1 MKPQA
6 ALVALDPR
14 TGNVLAMVGGREY
27 GESQLNRVT
36 DAHRQPGS
44 TFKPFVYAAALE
56 DGLSPVQR
64 FTDAPRDFVYDR
76 KRIYR
81 PSNFGGGYSGR
92 EVTMRSGLVNS
103 LNIVTVDVA
112 MRTGLARIAN
122 LASQFGLPKPER
134 YPSLALG
141 TTEATPLQL
150 AAAYA
155 AFVNGGRRVQPK
167 VIASVSEPPGT
178 STLTGEQPQVIS
190 PTTAYMITNM
200 LTAVVD
206 QGTGRAARGAV
217 RGTAI
222 AGKTG
227 TSRDGWF
234 VGYTP
239 NLVCVV
245 WIGFDDNSQ
254 LGLTG
259 ASAALPAWTDFVKG
273 AVALR
278 PELGGRTFEC
288 PEGIKFVEIDAESG
302 LISTLTCPNRQL
314 IAITDRLAPNFE
326 CYKHGNLPES
336 ERYHDEVMESSVDQS
351 AVAEHRRI
359 SPRDSLV
366 FMELKT
372 LKSTRIDV
380 DARGKRTL
388 VNDLR

>member
-1 MKPQA
+1 
-6 ALVALDPR
+6 
-14 TGNVLAMVGGREY
+14 
-27 GESQLNRVT
+27 
-36 DAHRQPGS
+36 
-44 TFKPFVYAAALE
+44 
-56 DGLSPVQR
+56 
-64 FTDAPRDFVYDR
+64 
-76 KRIYR
+76 
-81 PSNFGGGYSGR
+81 
-92 EVTMRSGLVNS
+92 
-103 LNIVTVDVA
+103 
-112 MRTGLARIAN
+112 
-122 LASQFGLPKPER
+122 
-134 YPSLALG
+134 
-141 TTEATPLQL
+141 
-150 AAAYA
+150 
-155 AFVNGGRRVQPK
+155 
-167 VIASVSEPPGT
+167 
-178 STLTGEQPQVIS
+178 
-190 PTTAYMITNM
+190 MITNM

-217 RGTAI
+217 KGTAI

-259 ASAALPAWTDFVKG
+259 AAAALPAWTDFVKG

-336 ERYHDEVMESSVDQS
+336 ERSHEEVMESSVDQS

-359 SPRDSLV
+359 APRESLV

-372 LKSTRIDV
+372 LKSTRVDV

-388 VNDLR
+388 